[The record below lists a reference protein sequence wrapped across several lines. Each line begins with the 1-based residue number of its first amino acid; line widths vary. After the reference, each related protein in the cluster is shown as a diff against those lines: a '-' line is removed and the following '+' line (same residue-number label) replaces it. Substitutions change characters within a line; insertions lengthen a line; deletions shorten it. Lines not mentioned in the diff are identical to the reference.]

1 MDRFN
6 ARGAGQTSARRATR
20 SLLSLVAL
28 WATTVPG
35 SVGAAA
41 EALRFD
47 WFEYTGRDP
56 VLASPVP
63 AGSYLNPIL
72 AGYYPDPSITRA
84 GDHYYLVN
92 SSFAHFPG
100 IPIHESTDLVH
111 WRLIGHALAD
121 PAALP
126 FDGLDISRGVFAPA
140 IQFHD
145 GTFYII
151 NTLVDSGGNFL
162 VTASDPAG
170 PWSAPTWLKEI
181 DGIDPSLF
189 FDVDG
194 KAYIVNN
201 GPPDSL
207 PRYEGHRAIWMQEFD
222 TATRKLVG
230 PRRVLVDGGTDIAK
244 QPIWIEGPHLYR
256 IKGWYYLMCAEG
268 GTGPGHSE
276 VVFRAHSPWGPFQPY
291 AGNPILTQRDLPAN
305 RADPVTNAGHADLV
319 QMQDGSWWAVFLAS
333 RPYDGERYNTGR
345 ETFLLPVTWQDG
357 WPVILPHGQPVPYLL
372 AGPRAPQ
379 GRHTSRGGAPAGA
392 AAAGAA
398 APGSDPL
405 AGNFTLR
412 DGFDGAALRPEW
424 LQVYAPSRSWYELA
438 GGALAIHPL
447 HVDLDAKRNPAFL
460 ARRQQHLHF
469 DASTQ
474 LAPPA
479 AAGVAAGLAAWQN
492 DRHWYFLG
500 TRRGADALQLF
511 LERDAGAGRQVI
523 ASVSLADVQALRLR
537 ISGDGGRY
545 SFFYDAGSGWQPLLE
560 HDDASI
566 LSTQVAGG
574 FVGTVL
580 GPFAREE

>member
-6 ARGAGQTSARRATR
+6 ARGAGQPSARRATR
-20 SLLSLVAL
+20 RLLWLVAL

-41 EALRFD
+41 EALHFD

-56 VLASPVP
+56 ALASPLP
-63 AGSYLNPIL
+63 LGSYRNPIL
-72 AGYYPDPSITRA
+72 AGYYPDPSVTRA

-111 WRLIGHALAD
+111 WRLVGHALAD
-121 PAALP
+121 PAALH

-145 GTFYII
+145 GTFYIV
-151 NTLVDSGGNFL
+151 NTLVDAGGNFL
-162 VTASDPAG
+162 VTATDPAG
-170 PWSAPTWLKEI
+170 PWSAPTWLPEI

-201 GPPDSL
+201 GPPAYP
-207 PRYEGHRAIWMQEFD
+207 PRYEGHRAIWIQAFD
-222 TATRKLVG
+222 TASRKLVG
-230 PRRVLVDGGTDIAK
+230 PRKVLVDGGTDLSK

-256 IKGWYYLMCAEG
+256 IHGWYYLMCAEG

-276 VVFRAHSPWGPFQPY
+276 VVFRARSPWGPFQPF
-291 AGNPILTQRDLPAN
+291 AGNPILTQRDLPVD
-305 RADPVTNAGHADLV
+305 RADPVTNTGHADLV
-319 QMQDGSWWAVFLAS
+319 QMKDGSWWAVFLGS
-333 RPYDGERYNTGR
+333 RPYDGDRYNTGR
-345 ETFLLPVTWQDG
+345 ETFLLPVSWRDG
-357 WPVILPHGQPVPYLL
+357 WPWILPHGQAVPYLV
-372 AGPRAPQ
+372 AGPHALRAAPQ
-379 GRHTSRGGAPAGA
+379 SPGGASASAIAPAT
-392 AAAGAA
+392 
-398 APGSDPL
+398 DPL

-412 DGFDGAALRPEW
+412 DGFDGDALRPEW
-424 LQVYAPSRSWYELA
+424 LQVYAPSVHWYQLA
-438 GGALAIHPL
+438 GGNLAIQPL
-447 HVDLDAKRNPAFL
+447 RVDLDAKRNPAFL

-474 LAPPA
+474 FSPPA

-500 TRRGADALQLF
+500 TRREGGAVQLF
-511 LERDAGAGRQVI
+511 LERCAGAARQVV
-523 ASVSLADVQALRLR
+523 ASVSLAEAQPLRLR

-545 SFFYDAGSGWQPLLE
+545 SFFYDAGNGWQPLFE
-560 HDDASI
+560 HDDATI

-574 FVGTVL
+574 FVGTVV